1 MSIGSIL
8 NSARSGMAAQQLAV
22 QVASQNIANADT
34 EGYSRQRVDLA
45 TSLSVAFPYG
55 TIGTGVTVQNISRA
69 RDAMLDAQYRQDSG
83 GQANAETMSATLGQ
97 IQQVFSEPSDSG
109 LSASLDAFWSSW
121 NDLANDPSNGAAKGA
136 VRAAGSSVAST
147 LNRFAAQLDQ
157 IDQTNRESAN
167 ADVSQ
172 INKLAQQV
180 VEYNNKIVAQE
191 SNGHT
196 AGDLRDSRD
205 RLLDQLATLT
215 GGQAIERANGN
226 AAFFVG
232 GRILVDGAQ
241 AKQMEF
247 TDGQPPTIKFTD
259 DPKILVGVG
268 GTLGAKMDVSAKQVP
283 DVMSRLDAVA
293 KSIVTSVN
301 AIHNGATAYTGTPPV
316 ATVAGN
322 FFSVGTGAAT
332 DPAFTARG
340 IKLDATLT
348 SADKVAASAA
358 STGPGNGDVATA
370 MSNLRSQTL
379 AITDAAGNTVGTNSI
394 GGFFTETVGNLAT
407 ATKYAEDDATVQ
419 KTLATNSNARR
430 TAVSGVS
437 TDEELV
443 SVIQHQHSYQ
453 AAARL
458 VSVVDEMTQT
468 LVNLGL

>member
-22 QVASQNIANADT
+22 QIASQNIANADT
-34 EGYSRQRVDLA
+34 EGYSRQRVELA
-45 TSLSVAFPYG
+45 TSISTAFPYG

-83 GQANAETMSATLGQ
+83 GQAQADTTSAALGQ
-97 IQQVFSEPSDSG
+97 IQQIYSEPSDSG
-109 LSASLDAFWSSW
+109 LSASLDAFWGAW
-121 NDLANDPSNGAAKGA
+121 NDLANDPSSGAAKGA

-157 IDQTNRESAN
+157 VDQQNRESAN

-172 INKLAQQV
+172 INKLATQV
-180 VEYNNKIVAQE
+180 VDYNKKIIAQE
-191 SNGHT
+191 STGHT
-196 AGDLRDSRD
+196 AGDLRDARD
-205 RLLDQLATLT
+205 RLLDTLSNLT
-215 GGQAIERANGN
+215 GGQTIERSNGN
-226 AAFFVG
+226 VAFFVG
-232 GRILVDGAQ
+232 GRMLLDGAMS
-241 AKQMEF
+241 KQMEF

-259 DPKILVGVG
+259 DPKVLVGVG
-268 GTLGAKMDVSAKQVP
+268 GTLGAKMDISANQVP
-283 DVMSRLDAVA
+283 SQISRLDAIA
-293 KSIVTSVN
+293 KALVTTVNSV
-301 AIHNGATAYTGTPPV
+301 HNGATAYTGTPPV
-316 ATVAGN
+316 ATTAGN

-340 IKLDATLT
+340 MKLDASLT
-348 SADKVAASAA
+348 SSDKVAASAA
-358 STGPGNGDVATA
+358 STGPGNSDVATQMA
-370 MSNLRSQTL
+370 NLRNQTL
-379 AITDAAGNTVGTNSI
+379 TITDSSGNTVGTNSI
-394 GGFFTETVGNLAT
+394 NGFFNETVGNLAT

-419 KTLATNSNARR
+419 KTLAGNSQARR

-468 LVNLGL
+468 LVNLGQ

>member
-1 MSIGSIL
+1 
-8 NSARSGMAAQQLAV
+8 
-22 QVASQNIANADT
+22 
-34 EGYSRQRVDLA
+34 
-45 TSLSVAFPYG
+45 
-55 TIGTGVTVQNISRA
+55 
-69 RDAMLDAQYRQDSG
+69 
-83 GQANAETMSATLGQ
+83 MSAALGQ
-97 IQQVFSEPSDSG
+97 IQQIFSEPSDSG
-109 LSASLDAFWSSW
+109 LSATLDQFWGAW
-121 NDLANDPSNGAAKGA
+121 NDLANDPTSGAAKGA
-136 VRAAGSSVAST
+136 VRAAGDSVAST

-172 INKLAQQV
+172 INQLAEQV
-180 VEYNNKIVAQE
+180 VDYNKKIIAQE
-191 SNGHT
+191 SGGHT
-196 AGDLRDSRD
+196 AGDLRDARD
-205 RLLDQLATLT
+205 RLLDQLAKLT
-215 GGQAIERANGN
+215 GGQTVERSNGN

-232 GRILVDGAQ
+232 GRILVDGAMS
-241 AKQMEF
+241 KQMEF
-247 TDGQPPTIKFTD
+247 TDGRPPTIKFTD

-268 GTLGAKMDVSAKQVP
+268 GALGAKMNISATQVP
-283 DVMSRLDAVA
+283 TVMSRLDALARSV
-293 KSIVTSVN
+293 VTTVN
-301 AIHNGATAYTGTPPV
+301 AIHNGADAYTGTPPV
-316 ATVAGN
+316 AVAAGN

-348 SADKVAASAA
+348 SADKVAASGTG
-358 STGPGNGDVATA
+358 TGPGNSDVATA
-370 MSNLRSQTL
+370 MANLRTQMVT
-379 AITDAAGNTVGTNSI
+379 ITDPSGATISTDSI
-394 GGFFTETVGNLAT
+394 GGFFNETIGNLAT